1 MLADDGILKTITIVV
16 VFNLIKVAP
25 ECSEPNYQLIGF
37 IVKWLMPKK
46 YPGLEDD
53 ILPINN
59 LFLLRL
65 DFCYIYIYLYMG
77 DAPMIDALTLL

>member
-1 MLADDGILKTITIVV
+1 MLADDGILKIITVV
-16 VFNLIKVAP
+16 VFYLIKVAP

-53 ILPINN
+53 ILPIDD
-59 LFLLRL
+59 LFLLSL
-65 DFCYIYIYLYMG
+65 DFCFIYIYFN
-77 DAPMIDALTLL
+77 